1 MCMISSASNG
11 VSNMANKIQD
21 HGEVF
26 LFEIVNKTL
35 YEQKEAKGYTFEAL
49 AKIIQ
54 CYDYEQDDKNL
65 MIRISDEISKTWVSC
80 DFSKAKLNFDNI
92 STKQEFMHNLDELKK
107 QDLYFKVGYAYNG
120 DEPIFILREINKI
133 QKQLGGNSNE

>member
-1 MCMISSASNG
+1 
-11 VSNMANKIQD
+11 MANKIQD

-35 YEQKEAKGYTFEAL
+35 HEQKEAKGYMFKTL

-65 MIRISDEISKTWVSC
+65 MIRIGDEISKTWVAC
-80 DFSKAKLNFDNI
+80 DFSKATIKLDNI
-92 STKQEFMHNLDELKK
+92 ATKQEFMCNLDALKK
-107 QDLYFKVGYAYNG
+107 QDLYFNVGYAYNG
-120 DEPIFILREINKI
+120 HEPIFILREIKKT
-133 QKQLGGNSNE
+133 QT